1 MSVLLETKSGLKR
14 RLQITV
20 DAQKMTASY
29 DSKLG
34 EHARKANFK
43 GFRPGKVP
51 KTVVQRYYG
60 EALRQQVREEFVQ
73 SSFESALETE
83 GLRLA
88 GQPEIANLPDWM
100 GEGDF
105 IYEVDFEVYPTVE
118 LGDFSGMT
126 IKKYDVEVKPLDVEE
141 SLDQLRDQ
149 NIDWEP
155 VERAAEDGDT
165 VVIDY
170 AGTINGES
178 FDGGSGKD
186 MSVHIGSNNMIP
198 GFEEGLI
205 GIEKGVSRELKL
217 VFPDDYHAKKL
228 AGESVEFMVEAKEV
242 KAGAKPELD
251 DEFAKKLNL
260 QSVDELREKVLEEMQ
275 RNAKDQL
282 AGKQK
287 DIVMDVLL
295 EAYDF
300 ELPEVLLDAERK
312 YLESAAK
319 ANEDSS
325 IDIEE
330 QAQRR
335 VKLGVLLSEIVRHYD
350 IKVSQSAVQQRIMRM
365 SGGSREIMNW
375 LYSDKNRLVEIETA
389 VLEDQVVDRIL
400 QDVTQDTCHVDF
412 KDLPQLLNEDNEQGE
427 SDNGSDQ

>member
-29 DSKLG
+29 DSKLV

-88 GQPEIANLPDWM
+88 GQPEIANLPDWK
-100 GEGDF
+100 GNGDF
-105 IYEVDFEVYPTVE
+105 TYEVDFEVYPTVD
-118 LGDFSGMT
+118 LGDFSNLT
-126 IKKYDVEVKPLDVEE
+126 IKKYEVEVKPLDVEE

-186 MSVHIGSNNMIP
+186 MSVHIGANNMIP

-251 DEFAKKLNL
+251 DEFAKKLNV

-300 ELPEVLLDAERK
+300 ELPEVLLDAERQ

-350 IKVSQSAVQQRIMRM
+350 IKVSKSAVQQRIMRM